1 MKFDFNRKYN
11 TIALYT
17 LLVIAAGV
25 CIIMAVVKIDAVAS
39 FFSKVLTILRPFI
52 WGFAIA
58 YILNPLMGSMERL
71 LSKISRNRLHARP
84 KRYISILLAYLIS
97 LAALFIFFRIV
108 IPQIGQSLSALAKQI
123 PGWLENLRLLALDLI
138 DKYDLENLPTA
149 TIDKIIATAEG
160 IVQDFTVKLPAMVP
174 QLLQMTMNLT
184 AGIINVLIGV
194 IISIYLLM
202 EKELFF
208 AHIKK
213 ILSALFSSRRV
224 DHVLAITHKSH
235 AIFSGFIIGKLLD
248 SLIIGLLCL
257 FFMTLFHWPYAMLIS
272 VIVGVT
278 NVIPY
283 FGPFFGAIPSILILL
298 IADPLTALWFAI
310 FILLLQQL
318 DGNVI
323 GPKILGDS
331 TGLSPFWVIFAIT
344 VFGSL
349 MGVPGMFIGVP
360 LFAVIYSLVAEF
372 TEYRLKARSLPAETS
387 AYASPEHPLLPV
399 KEKKPTVFRRFRLQ
413 KKPPQDSDERKS

>member
-25 CIIMAVVKIDAVAS
+25 CIIMAVVKIDAVAT
-39 FFSKVLTILRPFI
+39 FFAKVLTILRPFI

-224 DHVLAITHKSH
+224 ERVLTITHKSH